1 MIEKKGTILLQTY
14 LRISG
19 QKTIRHVEQCLGL
32 QTSFYSIRMATFFD
46 KYFILRIFQIFIMDL
61 AKH

>member
-1 MIEKKGTILLQTY
+1 MIEKKEQFYCKHTFEY
-14 LRISG
+14 LVKK
-19 QKTIRHVEQCLGL
+19 QYDVEQCLGL

-46 KYFILRIFQIFIMDL
+46 KYFILRSFQIFIMDL